1 MYVCIIQLKIVLVQ
15 QAMHTRFTSVV
26 VACGLLCSALPLRAQ
41 YALNKLTA
49 SSSKATGEIDPEEAP
64 KSGYKV
70 VHGVVQGQQGALP
83 GATVWLHGSRTIAV
97 ANAEG
102 EFELRVPADAKIV
115 ELTCGYGGLED
126 EVVRLAP
133 AQALGSVYLLR
144 NKSAA
149 PHKSA
154 NN

>member
-1 MYVCIIQLKIVLVQ
+1 MN
-15 QAMHTRFTSVV
+15 TRFTSVV
-26 VACGLLCSALPLRAQ
+26 VACGLFFSVLPTRAQ
-41 YALNKLTA
+41 YAFNKLMV
-49 SSSKATGEIDPEEAP
+49 ATETTSGTDPEEAP
-64 KSGYKV
+64 KSACKV

-102 EFELRVPADAKIV
+102 EFELRVPADAKTV

-133 AQALGSVYLLR
+133 VQALGSVYLLR
-144 NKSAA
+144 SKRTAA
-149 PHKSA
+149 E
-154 NN
+154 

>member
-1 MYVCIIQLKIVLVQ
+1 ML
-15 QAMHTRFTSVV
+15 TRLTSVV
-26 VACGLLCSALPLRAQ
+26 VAFGLLCSALPLRAQ
-41 YALNKLTA
+41 YVFNKFTA
-49 SSSKATGEIDPEEAP
+49 SSKATGGIDPEKAP

-70 VHGVVQGQQGALP
+70 VHGVVQGPQGALP

-102 EFELRVPADAKIV
+102 EFELRVPADAKVV

-133 AQALGSVYLLR
+133 VQALGSVYLLR
-144 NKSAA
+144 NKSAG
-149 PHKSA
+149 SSQ
-154 NN
+154 NVIN